1 MKFFGRQNEIK
12 ELTNY
17 PVGAKQLYLT
27 SAVYDKDYAKYAAIS
42 AADARDAAMSAILEQ
57 YPDSNGFGF
66 VSEVKPIEMPEV
78 SSGASAYGG
87 FIFNIYKD
95 LSGFGQF
102 RGPHSYGFKDA
113 VLGTDVVKNAPYM
126 SSAGILHEDK

>member
-1 MKFFGRQNEIK
+1 MQCKDSGLCNDCGGNFGR
-12 ELTNY
+12 T
-17 PVGAKQLYLT
+17 
-27 SAVYDKDYAKYAAIS
+27 YA
-42 AADARDAAMSAILEQ
+42 
-57 YPDSNGFGF
+57 G
-66 VSEVKPIEMPEV
+66 
-78 SSGASAYGG
+78 SGASAYGG

>member
-1 MKFFGRQNEIK
+1 
-12 ELTNY
+12 
-17 PVGAKQLYLT
+17 
-27 SAVYDKDYAKYAAIS
+27 
-42 AADARDAAMSAILEQ
+42 LEQ
-57 YPDSNGFGF
+57 FPDSKGFGF
-66 VSEVKPIEMPEV
+66 VSEVKPIEMPADTPKYTTSGWNDTP
-78 SSGASAYGG
+78 SSGWETSADGATAYGG